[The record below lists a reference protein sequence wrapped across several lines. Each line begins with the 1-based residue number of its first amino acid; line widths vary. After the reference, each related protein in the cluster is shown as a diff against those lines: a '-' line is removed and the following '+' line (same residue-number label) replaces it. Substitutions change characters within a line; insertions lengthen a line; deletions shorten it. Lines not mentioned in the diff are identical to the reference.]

1 MSMKELFQIVD
12 DYTKTPNA
20 CFIIMVFMT
29 GSAFKVFMH
38 IIRQTIGY
46 NKKSDGISISQF
58 VEHTGVS
65 ATQIK
70 KALTE
75 LKELKVITVKSQTA
89 KSGGKSYNRY
99 SLNMKGINTLVSK
112 RNKGSVKSTQGHSRK
127 TAKGTAENDQGHSR
141 KTAKGTA
148 ENDHTK
154 DNRQNTIEQKKRE
167 REGSIFF
174 SFSDNLQKK
183 YLDEYINHLIADS
196 EYIKNET
203 AFKIAIKKK
212 FDKLDKNQL
221 QDFEEWYLNEECKR
235 LTSKYTG
242 TDLFIGEFVEIRSI
256 YPYFNTKGYNDSFK
270 FYMDFE
276 ESKTNPLGFNSIT
289 ELEEFIEQNER

>member
-58 VEHTGVS
+58 TEHTGVS
-65 ATQIK
+65 AKQVNTAIK
-70 KALTE
+70 Q

-99 SLNMKGINTLVSK
+99 SLNMKSINTLVQK
-112 RNKGSVKSTQGHSRK
+112 LHKGSVKTTQGVVQKLH
-127 TAKGTAENDQGHSR
+127 KGSVKIT
-141 KTAKGTA
+141 
-148 ENDHTK
+148 HTK

-167 REGSIFF
+167 REGNIFF